1 MTMDHHLDLRLLP
14 DPEFGPLA
22 LMEALYAKLHRAL
35 AAGGCTGIGV
45 SFPEVQGLALGLCL
59 RLHGSREALA
69 ALMNTAWLRGM
80 RDHLTVGE
88 IGAVPAQARHC
99 CVSRRQSD
107 SSPERMRR
115 RLMRRHAIDEATAR
129 ERIPDRVATFLKLPS
144 LQLRSSS
151 TGQHFRLFIQHG
163 PLQDAPVPGVF
174 NAYGLSTTATVP
186 WF

>member
-1 MTMDHHLDLRLLP
+1 MDHHLDLRLLP

-35 AAGGCTGIGV
+35 VAHASTGIGV
-45 SFPEVQGLALGLCL
+45 SFPAVQGLDLGLCL
-59 RLHGSREALA
+59 RLHGTRTELA
-69 ALMNTAWLRGM
+69 ALMDTAWLRGM

-88 IGAVPAQARHC
+88 IGVVPAQARHR

-115 RLMRRHAIDEATAR
+115 RLMRRHSIGEAEAR
-129 ERIPDRVATFLKLPS
+129 ERIPDSAATFLKLPS
-144 LQLRSSS
+144 LRLRSTS
-151 TGQHFRLFIQHG
+151 TGQHFRLFVHHG
-163 PLQDAPVPGVF
+163 PLQDTPTPGVF
-174 NAYGLSTTATVP
+174 NAYGLSTTTTVP

>member
-1 MTMDHHLDLRLLP
+1 MDHHLDLRLLP

-35 AAGGCTGIGV
+35 AAGGTTGIGV
-45 SFPEVQGLALGLCL
+45 SFPDVKGLDLGLCL

-69 ALMNTAWLRGM
+69 MLMGTAWLRGM
-80 RDHLTVGE
+80 RDHLAIGE
-88 IGAVPAQARHC
+88 ISAVPAQARHC
-99 CVSRRQSD
+99 CVSRRQSH

-115 RLMRRHAIDEATAR
+115 RLRRRQQIDEVTAR
-129 ERIPDRVATFLKLPS
+129 ERIPDQAATFLRLPS
-144 LQLRSSS
+144 LQVRSSS

-163 PLQDAPVPGVF
+163 PLQNDPVPGVF
-174 NAYGLSTTATVP
+174 NAYGLSATATVP

>member
-1 MTMDHHLDLRLLP
+1 MDHHLDLRLLP

-35 AAGGCTGIGV
+35 AAQDCTCIGV
-45 SFPEVQGLALGLCL
+45 SFPEVKGLELGLCL

-69 ALMNTAWLRGM
+69 MLMDTAWLRGM
-80 RDHLTVGE
+80 RDHLT
-88 IGAVPAQARHC
+88 IGDIAAVPAQARHC
-99 CVSRRQSD
+99 CVSRRQSH

-115 RLMRRHAIDEATAR
+115 RLMRRQQIDEATAR
-129 ERIPDRVATFLKLPS
+129 ERIPDQVAAFLKLPS

-163 PLQDAPVPGVF
+163 PPQDAPVPGAF
-174 NAYGLSTTATVP
+174 NAYGLSATATVP